1 MPPPSSELGL
11 DLGVVPVFSK
21 LDESKILLAAETDG
35 VVVDNEAPIPHE
47 EGEADSIARKL
58 MASSICVSSSSTEL
72 TNSSTSGV
80 LTNLTNLAPDRDSI
94 HKLSGGVFF

>member
-1 MPPPSSELGL
+1 
-11 DLGVVPVFSK
+11 VK
-21 LDESKILLAAETDG
+21 LIT
-35 VVVDNEAPIPHE
+35 PHE
-47 EGEADSIARKL
+47 EGEADSIARML

-94 HKLSGGVFF
+94 HKFNGGVFLLIHMAFVPNQVTNRPTN